1 MTILFTIRYTDMV
14 CVGCPIRRSMDI
26 TSAYDSPWLIA
37 VNRVLHRLPV
47 PRHSPCALYS
57 LTYTAL
63 PLTFENLC
71 LSYFHSMK
79 YCNITLFR
87 YTLQISFKDGLCNV
101 FLFSSHLAFFIQF
114 SRYDF
119 LNSFLKFKVQYS
131 IFIEC

>member
-1 MTILFTIRYTDMV
+1 
-14 CVGCPIRRSMDI
+14 MDI

-37 VNRVLHRLPV
+37 VNRVLLRLPV

-57 LTYTAL
+57 LTYTAFTL
-63 PLTFENLC
+63 LENLC

-101 FLFSSHLAFFIQF
+101 FLFLLILLSFFIQF
-114 SRYDF
+114 SRYDLF
-119 LNSFLKFKVQYS
+119 LSFLKLKVQYLNFCLNTEVWVLNFS
-131 IFIEC
+131 LFIF